1 MPDEAIANMD
11 PGSFNHYLGYSGG
24 FVTTIALAIQ
34 KADQQNQARLKVAFP
49 QMVAA
54 FQMGNWNHAPEGFSS
69 PQYGAHRY
77 GFAGHLE
84 RLAARLDLV
93 SDSYEPFNRLAHLA
107 DRDILYIVQA
117 EDVRTQLENRG
128 TFPNLVDQVMVD
140 ESFLANIAKALEED
154 LRDVR
159 ERALPRIVEGAFMD
173 WTEPGGASENS
184 SATGE
189 SRAE

>member
-34 KADQQNQARLKVAFP
+34 KADAENQDRIREVFP

-54 FQMGNWNHAPEGFSS
+54 FKMPNWNHAPEGFTAAAYNAYPIGIQIGGS
-69 PQYGAHRY
+69 PLLHNGK
-77 GFAGHLE
+77 
-84 RLAARLDLV
+84 
-93 SDSYEPFNRLAHLA
+93 PIIFNRLAHLA
-107 DRDILYIVQA
+107 DLDILYVIQA
-117 EDVRTQLENRG
+117 EDVRVQLENRG
-128 TFPNLVDQVMVD
+128 TFPDMVDQVMVD
-140 ESFLANIAKALEED
+140 ESFLANIAQALAED
-154 LRDVR
+154 LLDVR